1 MYKRQILYGAPV
13 AKQLDEISLKIFQE
27 VKSNNKSPHMTA
39 ITVGDNPAS
48 LLYVSRKKEKAE
60 ELGVE
65 FNWIKLDKNTSQE
78 KLKELVETES
88 KNTDG
93 LIIQL
98 PLPDHLSSEDVINCI
113 PPDVD
118 VDGLTSYNLGSL
130 FSNEFKL
137 IPATSLAV
145 LELLNFYQIKTED
158 KAIVIAGR
166 SRLVSSPLA
175 KILSSKSYNANV
187 TVIHSKTSNQKQ
199 FITQADIFISAVG
212 SAKLYDSSYFKQ
224 GATIIDI
231 GISSVDGKTYGDI
244 DTQNI
249 SEVASYRSPFPGGV
263 GPITVSALFFN
274 LSRLVK
280 TN

>member
-1 MYKRQILYGAPV
+1 MEQILYGAPV

-27 VKSNNKSPHMTA
+27 VKSNNKTPHMTA

-98 PLPDHLSSEDVINCI
+98 PLPNHLSSEDVINCI

-130 FSNEFKL
+130 FSNEYKL

-145 LELLNFYQIKTED
+145 LELLNFYQIKTD
-158 KAIVIAGR
+158 DRAIVIAGR

>member
-1 MYKRQILYGAPV
+1 MEQILYGAPV

-98 PLPDHLSSEDVINCI
+98 PLPDHLSSEDLINCI

-130 FSNEFKL
+130 FSNEYKL

>member
-1 MYKRQILYGAPV
+1 MEQILYGAPV

-27 VKSNNKSPHMTA
+27 VKSNNKTPHMTA

-130 FSNEFKL
+130 FSNEYKL

-199 FITQADIFISAVG
+199 FITQADIFVSAVG

>member
-1 MYKRQILYGAPV
+1 MEQLLYGDPV
-13 AKQLDEISLKIFQE
+13 ARQLDEISFKVFQDA
-27 VKSNNKSPHMTA
+27 KSNNKIPLLTA
-39 ITVGDNPAS
+39 ITVGDNSAS

-60 ELGVE
+60 QLGVE
-65 FNWIKLDKNTSQE
+65 FNWLKLDENTTQE
-78 KLKELVETES
+78 NLNELIQEQS
-88 KNTDG
+88 KTTDG
-93 LIIQL
+93 LIVQL
-98 PLPDHLSSEDVINCI
+98 PLPNHLNSEDVINCI

-130 FSNEFKL
+130 FSNEYKL

-212 SAKLYDSSYFKQ
+212 SAKLYDFSYFKK

-231 GISSVDGKTYGDI
+231 GISSVDGKNYGDI
-244 DTQNI
+244 DTQNL
-249 SEVASYRSPFPGGV
+249 SEVVSYRSPFPGGV

>member
-1 MYKRQILYGAPV
+1 MEQILYGAPV

-27 VKSNNKSPHMTA
+27 VKSNNKTPHMTA

-60 ELGVE
+60 ELEVE

-78 KLKELVETES
+78 KLKEVVESES

-93 LIIQL
+93 LIVQL

-118 VDGLTSYNLGSL
+118 VDGLTTYNLGSL
-130 FSNEFKL
+130 YSNEYKV

-158 KAIVIAGR
+158 KAVVIAGR

-175 KILSSKSYNANV
+175 KILSSKSYNANL

-199 FITQADIFISAVG
+199 FIKQADIFISAVG

-224 GATIIDI
+224 GVTIIDI

-249 SEVASYRSPFPGGV
+249 SELASYRSPFPGGV

>member
-1 MYKRQILYGAPV
+1 MEQILFGAPV
-13 AKQLDEISLKIFQE
+13 AEQLDEISKNVFQE
-27 VKSNNKSPHMTA
+27 YSKDNKKPHLTA

-48 LLYVSRKKEKAE
+48 LLYVTRKQEKALH
-60 ELGVE
+60 LGVE
-65 FNWIKLDKNTSQE
+65 FNWLKLNTDTSQE
-78 KLKELVETES
+78 TLEEVISEES
-88 KNTDG
+88 KATDG

-98 PLPDHLSSEDVINCI
+98 PLPSHLNPEEAINCI
-113 PPDVD
+113 PHEID

-130 FSNEFKL
+130 FSDTYKL

-145 LELLNFYQIKTED
+145 LELLNFYNIQTED
-158 KAIVIAGR
+158 KNIVIAGR
-166 SRLVSSPLA
+166 SRLVSAPLA

-187 TVIHSKTSNQKQ
+187 SIIHSRTTNQKL
-199 FITQADIFISAVG
+199 FTKEADIFISAIG
-212 SAKLYDSSYFKQ
+212 SAKMYDSTYFKN

-244 DTQNI
+244 DTYEIGEVI
-249 SEVASYRSPFPGGV
+249 SSRAPFPGGV

-274 LSRLVK
+274 LSRLIQ

>member
-1 MYKRQILYGAPV
+1 MEQILYGAPV
-13 AKQLDEISLKIFQE
+13 AKQLDDISLKIFQE
-27 VKSNNKSPHMTA
+27 VKSNNKTPHMTA

-60 ELGVE
+60 RLGVE
-65 FNWIKLDKNTSQE
+65 FHWIKLDKNTSQE
-78 KLKELVETES
+78 KLKKLVETES
-88 KNTDG
+88 KNTNG

-130 FSNEFKL
+130 FSNEYKL

-199 FITQADIFISAVG
+199 FITQADIFISAIG

-244 DTQNI
+244 DTQNL
-249 SEVASYRSPFPGGV
+249 SEVVSYRSPFPGGV

>member
-1 MYKRQILYGAPV
+1 MEQILYGAPV

-27 VKSNNKSPHMTA
+27 VKSNNKTPHMTA

-65 FNWIKLDKNTSQE
+65 FNWIKLDKDTSQE

-130 FSNEFKL
+130 FSNEYKL

>member
-1 MYKRQILYGAPV
+1 MEQILYGAPV

-27 VKSNNKSPHMTA
+27 VKSNNKTPHMTA

-65 FNWIKLDKNTSQE
+65 FNWVKLDKNTSQE

-130 FSNEFKL
+130 FSNEYKL

-249 SEVASYRSPFPGGV
+249 SEVASCRSPFPGGV

>member
-1 MYKRQILYGAPV
+1 MEQLLYGDPV
-13 AKQLDEISLKIFQE
+13 ARQLDEISFKVFQD
-27 VKSNNKSPHMTA
+27 VKSNNKTPHLTA
-39 ITVGDNPAS
+39 ITVGDNSAS
-48 LLYVSRKKEKAE
+48 LLYVSRKKEKAKQ
-60 ELGVE
+60 LGVE
-65 FNWIKLDKNTSQE
+65 FNWLKLDENTTQE
-78 KLKELVETES
+78 NLNELIQEQS
-88 KNTDG
+88 KTTDG
-93 LIIQL
+93 LIVQL
-98 PLPDHLSSEDVINCI
+98 PLPNHLNSEDVINCI

-130 FSNEFKL
+130 FSNEYKL

-212 SAKLYDSSYFKQ
+212 SAKLYDFSYFKK

-231 GISSVDGKTYGDI
+231 GISSVDGKNYGDI
-244 DTQNI
+244 DTQNL
-249 SEVASYRSPFPGGV
+249 SEVVSYRSPFPGGV

>member
-1 MYKRQILYGAPV
+1 MEQILYGAPV
-13 AKQLDEISLKIFQE
+13 AKQLDDISLKIFQE
-27 VKSNNKSPHMTA
+27 VKSNNKTPHMTA
-39 ITVGDNPAS
+39 ITVGDNSAS
-48 LLYVSRKKEKAE
+48 LLYVSRKKEKAKQ
-60 ELGVE
+60 LGVE
-65 FNWIKLDKNTSQE
+65 FNWLKLDENTTQE
-78 KLKELVETES
+78 NLNELIQEQS
-88 KNTDG
+88 KTTDG
-93 LIIQL
+93 LIVQL
-98 PLPDHLSSEDVINCI
+98 PLPNHLNSEDVINCI

-130 FSNEFKL
+130 FSNEYKL

-212 SAKLYDSSYFKQ
+212 SAKLYDFSYFKK

-231 GISSVDGKTYGDI
+231 GISSVDGKNYGDI
-244 DTQNI
+244 DTQNL
-249 SEVASYRSPFPGGV
+249 SEVVSYRSPFPGGV

>member
-1 MYKRQILYGAPV
+1 MEQILYGAPV

-113 PPDVD
+113 PPHVD

-130 FSNEFKL
+130 FSNEYKL

-244 DTQNI
+244 DTKNI

-263 GPITVSALFFN
+263 GPQKNHKRPQIFHTF
-274 LSRLVK
+274 
-280 TN
+280 

>member
-1 MYKRQILYGAPV
+1 MEQILYGAPV

-27 VKSNNKSPHMTA
+27 VKSNNKTPHMTA
-39 ITVGDNPAS
+39 VTVGDNPAS

-60 ELGVE
+60 ELEVE

-98 PLPDHLSSEDVINCI
+98 PLPDHLNSEDVINCI

-130 FSNEFKL
+130 FSNEYKL

>member
-1 MYKRQILYGAPV
+1 MEQILYGAPV

-27 VKSNNKSPHMTA
+27 VKSNNKIPHMTA
-39 ITVGDNPAS
+39 ITVGENPAS
-48 LLYVSRKKEKAE
+48 LLYVSRKEEKAE

-113 PPDVD
+113 PPHVD

-130 FSNEFKL
+130 FSNEYKL

>member
-1 MYKRQILYGAPV
+1 MEQILFGAPV
-13 AKQLDEISLKIFQE
+13 AEQLDEISKNVFQE
-27 VKSNNKSPHMTA
+27 HSKDNKKPHLTA

-48 LLYVSRKKEKAE
+48 LLYVTRKQEKAL

-65 FNWIKLDKNTSQE
+65 FNWLKLDTDTSQE
-78 KLKELVETES
+78 TLEEVISEES
-88 KNTDG
+88 KATDG

-98 PLPDHLSSEDVINCI
+98 PLPSHLNPEEAINCI
-113 PPDVD
+113 PHEID

-130 FSNEFKL
+130 FSDTYKL

-145 LELLNFYQIKTED
+145 LELLNFYNIQTED
-158 KAIVIAGR
+158 KNIVIAGR
-166 SRLVSSPLA
+166 SRLVSAPLA

-187 TVIHSKTSNQKQ
+187 SIIHSRTTNQKL
-199 FITQADIFISAVG
+199 FTKEADIFISAIG
-212 SAKLYDSSYFKQ
+212 SAKMYDSTYFKN

-244 DTQNI
+244 DTFEIGEVI
-249 SEVASYRSPFPGGV
+249 SSRAPFPGGV

-274 LSRLVK
+274 LSRLIQ

>member
-1 MYKRQILYGAPV
+1 MEQILYGAPV

-27 VKSNNKSPHMTA
+27 FKSNNKTPHMTA

-60 ELGVE
+60 KLGVE

-130 FSNEFKL
+130 FSKEYKL

-199 FITQADIFISAVG
+199 FIKQADIFISAVG
-212 SAKLYDSSYFKQ
+212 SAKLYYFSYFKK

-231 GISSVDGKTYGDI
+231 GISSFDGKNYGDI
-244 DTQNI
+244 DTQNL
-249 SEVASYRSPFPGGV
+249 SEVASYRSPCPGGV

>member
-1 MYKRQILYGAPV
+1 MEQILYGAPV

-113 PPDVD
+113 PPHVD

-130 FSNEFKL
+130 FSNEYKL

-158 KAIVIAGR
+158 KVIVIAGR

>member
-1 MYKRQILYGAPV
+1 MEQILYGAPV

-130 FSNEFKL
+130 FSNEYKL

-158 KAIVIAGR
+158 KAVVIAGR

>member
-1 MYKRQILYGAPV
+1 MEQILYGAPV

-27 VKSNNKSPHMTA
+27 FKSNNKTPHMTA

-98 PLPDHLSSEDVINCI
+98 PLPDHLNSEDVINCI

-130 FSNEFKL
+130 FSNEYKL

>member
-1 MYKRQILYGAPV
+1 MEQILYGAPV

-27 VKSNNKSPHMTA
+27 FKSNNKTPHMTA

-65 FNWIKLDKNTSQE
+65 FNWLKLDKDTSQE

-98 PLPDHLSSEDVINCI
+98 PLPDHLNSEDVINCI
-113 PPDVD
+113 PPEVD

-130 FSNEFKL
+130 FSNEYQL

-199 FITQADIFISAVG
+199 FVSQADIFISAVG
-212 SAKLYDSSYFKQ
+212 SAKLYDSSYFKN

-244 DTQNI
+244 DTQNL
-249 SEVASYRSPFPGGV
+249 SDVASYRSPFPGGV

-274 LSRLVK
+274 LSRLVT

>member
-1 MYKRQILYGAPV
+1 MEQILYGAPV

-27 VKSNNKSPHMTA
+27 VKSNNKTPHMTA

-93 LIIQL
+93 LIVQL
-98 PLPDHLSSEDVINCI
+98 PLPDHLSSEDIINCI
-113 PPDVD
+113 PPDAD

-130 FSNEFKL
+130 YSNEYKV

-158 KAIVIAGR
+158 KAVVIAGR

-175 KILSSKSYNANV
+175 KILSSKSYNANL

-199 FITQADIFISAVG
+199 FI
-212 SAKLYDSSYFKQ
+212 KQ
-224 GATIIDI
+224 VFTI
-231 GISSVDGKTYGDI
+231 
-244 DTQNI
+244 
-249 SEVASYRSPFPGGV
+249 A
-263 GPITVSALFFN
+263 
-274 LSRLVK
+274 
-280 TN
+280 

>member
-1 MYKRQILYGAPV
+1 MEQILYGAPV

-98 PLPDHLSSEDVINCI
+98 PLPNHLSSEDVINCI
-113 PPDVD
+113 PPHVD

-130 FSNEFKL
+130 FSNEYKL